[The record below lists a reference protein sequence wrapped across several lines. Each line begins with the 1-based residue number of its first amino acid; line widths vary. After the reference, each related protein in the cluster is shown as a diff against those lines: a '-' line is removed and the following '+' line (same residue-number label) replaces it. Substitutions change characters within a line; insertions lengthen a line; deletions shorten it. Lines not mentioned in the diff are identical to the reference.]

1 MRSFSQSRYRHLSC
15 PWWQASQ
22 PPSLLLVNFDHVVLL
37 HLKCLWSL
45 VIVDA
50 TSIEEEAQRGDWDP
64 DSLAVA
70 LLQFA
75 HLCGLL
81 HPEVDLVAVLP
92 DDFQFDVLGLVAS
105 HLGLFSSGTWQNI
118 SSLFHHFNLR
128 TTMLQLK
135 LYRCEQWTYN
145 CGVSEIISGIAE
157 SPFYLKLKWL

>member
-1 MRSFSQSRYRHLSC
+1 MVDEILSRYRHLSC

-22 PPSLLLVNFDHVVLL
+22 PPGLLLVNFDHVVLL

-50 TSIEEEAQRGDWDP
+50 TSVEEEAQRGDWDP

-70 LLQFA
+70 LLQFP

-92 DDFQFDVLGLVAS
+92 HHLQLDVLGLVAGHGGPS
-105 HLGLFSSGTWQNI
+105 DL
-118 SSLFHHFNLR
+118 
-128 TTMLQLK
+128 
-135 LYRCEQWTYN
+135 
-145 CGVSEIISGIAE
+145 
-157 SPFYLKLKWL
+157 